1 MESRLALY
9 ILSSVLEELA
19 LLAGLLWGLPMLG
32 VEVPLG
38 GFIGMMVGLAVWNV
52 IAWRIGFRAL
62 LRKPLIGLENM
73 VGTKGKVVSRL
84 YPEGLVKVS
93 GELWQAA
100 SEGEEIGPGEEI
112 IVVRQVRLKLIVRKA
127 ILKGESDKY

>member
-19 LLAGLLWGLPMLG
+19 LLAGLLWGLPRLG

-38 GFIGMMVGLAVWNV
+38 GFIGMMTGLTVWNV

-62 LRKPLIGLENM
+62 LRKPLIGLETM
-73 VGTKGKVVSRL
+73 VGIKGKAVSRL

-100 SEGEEIGPGEEI
+100 SEGEEIDPGEEI